1 MPKLKIHVHRLTD
14 YFLANTH
21 TAYLANTKTGYLA
34 KLDWENTIWHRE
46 RNLCCFFGIRAA
58 GMSLDVS
65 GRAIQHNH
73 MASSTSCIYQLY
85 YPVQSRKDDIT
96 AYMDGYAVGC
106 RRVIIDRHC
115 PVYQRATILCLIL
128 ENWRNSDTAVCATRN
143 KLVIGRIDRSSANI
157 SFVLN
162 SAAPY
167 NCLQISR

>member
-1 MPKLKIHVHRLTD
+1 MADTLPP
-14 YFLANTH
+14 
-21 TAYLANTKTGYLA
+21 
-34 KLDWENTIWHRE
+34 
-46 RNLCCFFGIRAA
+46 
-58 GMSLDVS
+58 VS
-65 GRAIQHNH
+65 QHNH

-85 YPVQSRKDDIT
+85 CAVQSRKDDIT

-167 NCLQISR
+167 NCLQISQ

>member
-1 MPKLKIHVHRLTD
+1 MADTL
-14 YFLANTH
+14 
-21 TAYLANTKTGYLA
+21 
-34 KLDWENTIWHRE
+34 
-46 RNLCCFFGIRAA
+46 
-58 GMSLDVS
+58 SSVS
-65 GRAIQHNH
+65 QHNH

-85 YPVQSRKDDIT
+85 CAVQGRKDDIT

>member
-1 MPKLKIHVHRLTD
+1 M
-14 YFLANTH
+14 
-21 TAYLANTKTGYLA
+21 
-34 KLDWENTIWHRE
+34 
-46 RNLCCFFGIRAA
+46 CCFFGNSRRR
-58 GMSLDVS
+58 DVVGCPRMADTLPPVS
-65 GRAIQHNH
+65 QHNH
-73 MASSTSCIYQLY
+73 MACSRISLLY
-85 YPVQSRKDDIT
+85 YALAQSRKDDIT

>member
-14 YFLANTH
+14 YFPANTH

-46 RNLCCFFGIRAA
+46 QKLCCFFGIRSAK
-58 GMSLDVS
+58 DVDGCS
-65 GRAIQHNH
+65 G
-73 MASSTSCIYQLY
+73 SCIPTL
-85 YPVQSRKDDIT
+85 
-96 AYMDGYAVGC
+96 AYVAFYTGRNNIVRGWLYAVGC

-128 ENWRNSDTAVCATRN
+128 ENWRNSDTAVCPTRN